1 MNLNKVHFDYFFQKK
16 RSTAKKRCIWKFGWA
31 SPRSWLERG
40 RDREIGGEREMV
52 ITAVVRPVCTCRK
65 RGEGKGR
72 KEACPD
78 CRRSTVNTK
87 RLERKKKA
95 QLTYTRT
102 LGRSK

>member
-1 MNLNKVHFDYFFQKK
+1 
-16 RSTAKKRCIWKFGWA
+16 
-31 SPRSWLERG
+31 
-40 RDREIGGEREMV
+40 MV
-52 ITAVVRPVCTCRK
+52 IATVVRLVCTCRE
-65 RGEGKGR
+65 RGEGIGR

-102 LGRSK
+102 LGLSK